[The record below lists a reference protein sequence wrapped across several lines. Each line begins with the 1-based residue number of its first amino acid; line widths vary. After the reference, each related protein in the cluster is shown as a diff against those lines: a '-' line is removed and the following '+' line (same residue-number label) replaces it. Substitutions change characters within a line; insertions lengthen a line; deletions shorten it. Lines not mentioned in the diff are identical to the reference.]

1 MLPYYLGCPS
11 WNEPAWRGSFY
22 PAGLAAHELLGAYCQ
37 RFNTVEGN
45 TTFYARPAAQTLQR
59 WAEQMPADFHFC
71 AKLPRDISHAED
83 LREQLPAAQAFLD
96 LLSPLGARITPLW
109 LQLPARFS
117 PARLGE
123 LAAFIDALAAP
134 ALAVEV
140 RHLAFFA
147 RGEEERALNRLLH
160 ARGVERICLDS
171 RALFRAT
178 DRSPAVLHAQ
188 ARKPRL
194 PLRPAAFS
202 ATPQVRFIGHPQQ
215 EANAP
220 FLAPWVEKTAQWI
233 EVGLQPH
240 IFLHTPDNQ
249 RAPQLAQYFHELLMA
264 RLPGLPALPEPAPGS
279 SAATQLDLL

>member
-22 PAGLAAHELLGAYCQ
+22 PTGLAAGELLAAYG
-37 RFNTVEGN
+37 RIFNTVEGN
-45 TTFYARPAAQTLQR
+45 TTFYARPAPQTLQR
-59 WAEQMPADFHFC
+59 WAQQMPAGFHFC

-83 LREQLPAAQAFLD
+83 LRQQLPAAAAFCE
-96 LLSPLGARITPLW
+96 LLQPLGARVTPLW

-117 PARLGE
+117 PARLAE
-123 LAAFIDALAAP
+123 LATFIKALAAP

-160 ARGVERICLDS
+160 DLGVERICLDS
-171 RALFRAT
+171 RALFSAT
-178 DRSPAVLHAQ
+178 ERSAAVLHAQ

-202 ATPQVRFIGHPQQ
+202 QTPQVRFIGHPQLL
-215 EANAP
+215 ANDP
-220 FLAPWVEKTAQWI
+220 FLTPWVEKVAEWI
-233 EVGLQPH
+233 EAGLKPH
-240 IFLHTPDNQ
+240 VFLHTPDNLQ
-249 RAPQLAQYFHELLMA
+249 APALARHFHARLRQ
-264 RLPGLPALPEPAPGS
+264 RLPGLAALPE
-279 SAATQLDLL
+279 SAAEGQAQLDLL